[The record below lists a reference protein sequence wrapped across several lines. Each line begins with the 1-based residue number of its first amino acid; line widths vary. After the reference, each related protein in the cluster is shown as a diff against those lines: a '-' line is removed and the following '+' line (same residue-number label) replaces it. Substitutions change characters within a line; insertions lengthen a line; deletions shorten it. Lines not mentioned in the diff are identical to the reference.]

1 MGLLEQTEDRKGRWP
16 TRRHLGQRRVE
27 RDDDLDYLA
36 HNLAERVASA
46 RSGLLG
52 PGDAAEHRRGDPV
65 PAWRADHVLHM
76 LEMGLQSDHGLV
88 RHARRMEDIGRRGD
102 ASRGVRGAGR
112 GDGRRGRSAVRD
124 DPRAVPPGRLSGR
137 DHPGPTA
144 LEASAESAEV

>member
-1 MGLLEQTEDRKGRWP
+1 MGLLEQTEDRKDRWP

-52 PGDAAEHRRGDPV
+52 PGDAAERRRGDPV

-88 RHARRMEDIGRRGD
+88 RHARRMEDIGR
-102 ASRGVRGAGR
+102 V
-112 GDGRRGRSAVRD
+112 GRRSILRFVLLFL
-124 DPRAVPPGRLSGR
+124 PGYAILLVLLDRGIDGLR
-137 DHPGPTA
+137 
-144 LEASAESAEV
+144 